1 MFILCIHMYIKEYKL
16 QISQSYE
23 YYSKQI
29 NSMGMI
35 SVNGFFPP
43 IILAVWQYSMPT
55 IVSSFLIYIKFSEI
69 WVFQCVNIGNYRDTS
84 FTVFYLL
91 YSIPLHT
98 HTLVYFISLPS
109 MDISDVSNLWLLV
122 LESLFHKCVISS

>member
-1 MFILCIHMYIKEYKL
+1 MYIKEYKL

-35 SVNGFFPP
+35 SVNGLFPP

-55 IVSSFLIYIKFSEI
+55 IVSLFLIYIKFSEHL
-69 WVFQCVNIGNYRDTS
+69 S
-84 FTVFYLL
+84 FSV
-91 YSIPLHT
+91 
-98 HTLVYFISLPS
+98 
-109 MDISDVSNLWLLV
+109 
-122 LESLFHKCVISS
+122 C